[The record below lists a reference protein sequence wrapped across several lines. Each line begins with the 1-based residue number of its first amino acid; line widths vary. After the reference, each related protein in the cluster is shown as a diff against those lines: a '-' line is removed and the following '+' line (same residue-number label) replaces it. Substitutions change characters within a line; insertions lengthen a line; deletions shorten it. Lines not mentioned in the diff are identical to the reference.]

1 MRGVAGR
8 GEGEGVL
15 DDSFSQFFLP
25 FIFCSPPYFLRE
37 SEARWRQ
44 RPIDFYSAKPRIT
57 VRRFLSSFNRKERLV
72 LSSFLSS
79 AFAAYR
85 RGSRCLLC
93 RGCHRCRGA
102 SVDSI
107 WVELPSHPHHLRGHP
122 ANRKE
127 AGKRQF
133 KLLPRDLL
141 HLRDNLPRWILN
153 WRYFEEKWWLSNDLY
168 EKKKNKIKN
177 IPWW

>member
-1 MRGVAGR
+1 MDRIYFGEKARRVEGARGVVGR
-8 GEGEGVL
+8 VRVGVL

-44 RPIDFYSAKPRIT
+44 RPIDFYSAKPLIT
-57 VRRFLSSFNRKERLV
+57 VRRFLSFFNRKERLV
-72 LSSFLSS
+72 LSSVLSS

-85 RGSRCLLC
+85 RGSRCLPC

-107 WVELPSHPHHLRGHP
+107 WVELLSHPHHLRGHP
-122 ANRKE
+122 ANHKE

-153 WRYFEEKWWLSNDLY
+153 WRYFEEKWWLSNDL
-168 EKKKNKIKN
+168 
-177 IPWW
+177 